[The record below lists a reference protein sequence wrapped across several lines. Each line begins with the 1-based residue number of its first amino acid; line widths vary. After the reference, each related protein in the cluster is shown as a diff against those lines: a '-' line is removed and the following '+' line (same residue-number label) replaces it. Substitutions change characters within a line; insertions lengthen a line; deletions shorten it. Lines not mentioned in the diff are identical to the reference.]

1 MRRPKTKHPSLDNRL
16 NAAPRPWI
24 RNSQTPPKS
33 ELRYSKP
40 SSGNSQTLPKSEL
53 RYRKKGLVCK
63 IHAQGAPNGFEDRG
77 PFSTFEPAKSKELE
91 RDGWMGYGV
100 EALPSSTVGDSAAE
114 TRPTARIRNGR
125 TTARFMPKGRLMG
138 LRTGG
143 LSAPSNQLKA
153 KSWREMDGWGIEAL
167 PSSTVGDAAA
177 ETPPRARF
185 RTPARFMP
193 KRCLMGLRTGGR
205 SAPSNQLIAKSW
217 REMDGWGIEALP
229 SSTVG
234 DSAAE
239 TPPRPRLRN
248 GRTPAKFELRHSKKQ
263 YVRRVQNSTFGAP

>member
-1 MRRPKTKHPSLDNRL
+1 MCVVDAVWLKLVQHHRRFGCRNTSYGTVPKRQNPS
-16 NAAPRPWI
+16 
-24 RNSQTPPKS
+24 
-33 ELRYSKP
+33 
-40 SSGNSQTLPKSEL
+40 
-53 RYRKKGLVCK
+53 K

-91 RDGWMGYGV
+91 RDGWMGYRSFAVQHRRRCGCRNTSEGTV
-100 EALPSSTVGDSAAE
+100 PHPS
-114 TRPTARIRNGR
+114 
-125 TTARFMPKGRLMG
+125 K
-138 LRTGG
+138 
-143 LSAPSNQLKA
+143 
-153 KSWREMDGWGIEAL
+153 
-167 PSSTVGDAAA
+167 
-177 ETPPRARF
+177 
-185 RTPARFMP
+185 FMP

-239 TPPRPRLRN
+239 TPPRARLRN
-248 GRTPAKFELRHSKKQ
+248 GRTPARFELRHSKKQ

>member
-1 MRRPKTKHPSLDNRL
+1 
-16 NAAPRPWI
+16 
-24 RNSQTPPKS
+24 
-33 ELRYSKP
+33 
-40 SSGNSQTLPKSEL
+40 
-53 RYRKKGLVCK
+53 
-63 IHAQGAPNGFEDRG
+63 
-77 PFSTFEPAKSKELE
+77 
-91 RDGWMGYGV
+91 MGYEV
-100 EALPSSTVGDSAAE
+100 EALPSSTVGGSAAE
-114 TRPTARIRNGR
+114 TRPTARFRNGR
-125 TTARFMPKGRLMG
+125 TPARFMPKGRLMG
-138 LRTGG
+138 LRTEG

-153 KSWREMDGWGIEAL
+153 KRWRWRWMDGVYIEAL
-167 PSSTVGDAAA
+167 PSSTVGESAA

-193 KRCLMGLRTGGR
+193 KRCLMGLRTGGL

-239 TPPRPRLRN
+239 TPPRARFRN
-248 GRTPAKFELRHSKKQ
+248 GRTPARFELRHSKKQ

>member
-24 RNSQTPPKS
+24 RNSQTP
-33 ELRYSKP
+33 
-40 SSGNSQTLPKSEL
+40 PKSEL

-193 KRCLMGLRTGGR
+193 KRCLTGLRTGGR

-239 TPPRPRLRN
+239 TPPRARLRN
-248 GRTPAKFELRHSKKQ
+248 GRTPARFELRHSKKQ

>member
-1 MRRPKTKHPSLDNRL
+1 MAQPSLDNRL

-100 EALPSSTVGDSAAE
+100 EALPS
-114 TRPTARIRNGR
+114 R
-125 TTARFMPKGRLMG
+125 
-138 LRTGG
+138 
-143 LSAPSNQLKA
+143 
-153 KSWREMDGWGIEAL
+153 
-167 PSSTVGDAAA
+167 
-177 ETPPRARF
+177 
-185 RTPARFMP
+185 
-193 KRCLMGLRTGGR
+193 
-205 SAPSNQLIAKSW
+205 
-217 REMDGWGIEALP
+217 
-229 SSTVG
+229 TVG

-239 TPPRPRLRN
+239 TPPRARFRN
-248 GRTPAKFELRHSKKQ
+248 GRTPARFELRHSKKQ
-263 YVRRVQNSTFGAP
+263 YVRRVQNSTFGAH

>member
-1 MRRPKTKHPSLDNRL
+1 
-16 NAAPRPWI
+16 
-24 RNSQTPPKS
+24 
-33 ELRYSKP
+33 
-40 SSGNSQTLPKSEL
+40 
-53 RYRKKGLVCK
+53 
-63 IHAQGAPNGFEDRG
+63 
-77 PFSTFEPAKSKELE
+77 
-91 RDGWMGYGV
+91 
-100 EALPSSTVGDSAAE
+100 
-114 TRPTARIRNGR
+114 
-125 TTARFMPKGRLMG
+125 MPKGRLMG

-153 KSWREMDGWGIEAL
+153 KSWGEMDGWGIEAL

-239 TPPRPRLRN
+239 TPPRARLRN
-248 GRTPAKFELRHSKKQ
+248 GRTPARFELRHSKKQ

>member
-1 MRRPKTKHPSLDNRL
+1 MAQPSLDNRL
-16 NAAPRPWI
+16 N
-24 RNSQTPPKS
+24 
-33 ELRYSKP
+33 
-40 SSGNSQTLPKSEL
+40 
-53 RYRKKGLVCK
+53 
-63 IHAQGAPNGFEDRG
+63 G

-125 TTARFMPKGRLMG
+125 TPARFMPKGRLMG

-143 LSAPSNQLKA
+143 L
-153 KSWREMDGWGIEAL
+153 
-167 PSSTVGDAAA
+167 
-177 ETPPRARF
+177 
-185 RTPARFMP
+185 
-193 KRCLMGLRTGGR
+193 

-239 TPPRPRLRN
+239 TPPRARLRN
-248 GRTPAKFELRHSKKQ
+248 GRTPARFELRHSKKQ

>member
-1 MRRPKTKHPSLDNRL
+1 MQLLGHGSETAKHHL
-16 NAAPRPWI
+16 N
-24 RNSQTPPKS
+24 
-33 ELRYSKP
+33 P
-40 SSGNSQTLPKSEL
+40 SSGTANRAQATAKHYLNPSSGTARKVWFARFMPKGYLMGLRTGGLSAPSSQLK
-53 RYRKKGLVCK
+53 
-63 IHAQGAPNGFEDRG
+63 
-77 PFSTFEPAKSKELE
+77 AKS
-91 RDGWMGYGV
+91 GYGV

-239 TPPRPRLRN
+239 TPPRARLRN
-248 GRTPAKFELRHSKKQ
+248 GRTPARFELRHSKKQ

>member
-1 MRRPKTKHPSLDNRL
+1 
-16 NAAPRPWI
+16 
-24 RNSQTPPKS
+24 
-33 ELRYSKP
+33 
-40 SSGNSQTLPKSEL
+40 
-53 RYRKKGLVCK
+53 
-63 IHAQGAPNGFEDRG
+63 
-77 PFSTFEPAKSKELE
+77 
-91 RDGWMGYGV
+91 
-100 EALPSSTVGDSAAE
+100 
-114 TRPTARIRNGR
+114 
-125 TTARFMPKGRLMG
+125 MG

-217 REMDGWGIEALP
+217 RDGWMGYRSFAVQHRRRFGCRNTSEGTVAKRQNP
-229 SSTVG
+229 SKIRAQAQQKTVR
-234 DSAAE
+234 SAG
-239 TPPRPRLRN
+239 PKQHLWSPLR
-248 GRTPAKFELRHSKKQ
+248 
-263 YVRRVQNSTFGAP
+263 RRKEPQRVDHKHGAT

>member
-1 MRRPKTKHPSLDNRL
+1 
-16 NAAPRPWI
+16 
-24 RNSQTPPKS
+24 
-33 ELRYSKP
+33 
-40 SSGNSQTLPKSEL
+40 
-53 RYRKKGLVCK
+53 
-63 IHAQGAPNGFEDRG
+63 
-77 PFSTFEPAKSKELE
+77 
-91 RDGWMGYGV
+91 
-100 EALPSSTVGDSAAE
+100 
-114 TRPTARIRNGR
+114 
-125 TTARFMPKGRLMG
+125 MG

-167 PSSTVGDAAA
+167 PSSTVGDAAAETPPRARFRTPARFIGDAAA

-239 TPPRPRLRN
+239 TPPRARLRN
-248 GRTPAKFELRHSKKQ
+248 GRTPARFELRHSKKQ